1 MNYEWDPDKAARNL
15 NKHGVD
21 FADAVG
27 VFEDDRAVTIEDTH
41 HAEDRY
47 VTIGTDYT
55 LRLLVVVY
63 TWRKE
68 NTIRII
74 SARKAMPKE
83 RSIYEKEL

>member
-1 MNYEWDPDKAARNL
+1 MNFEWDPDKAARNL
-15 NKHGVD
+15 RKHGVN

-27 VFEDDRAVTIEDTH
+27 AFEDDRAITIEDIDL
-41 HAEDRY
+41 AEDRY
-47 VTIGTDYT
+47 VTIGMDFT

-74 SARKAMPKE
+74 SARKALVKE

>member
-27 VFEDDRAVTIEDTH
+27 AFEDVHSITIEDTN

-47 VTIGTDYT
+47 VTIGMDFTI
-55 LRLLVVVY
+55 RLLVVVY
-63 TWRKE
+63 TWRQE

-74 SARKAMPKE
+74 SARKALSKE
-83 RSIYEKEL
+83 RSFYEKEL